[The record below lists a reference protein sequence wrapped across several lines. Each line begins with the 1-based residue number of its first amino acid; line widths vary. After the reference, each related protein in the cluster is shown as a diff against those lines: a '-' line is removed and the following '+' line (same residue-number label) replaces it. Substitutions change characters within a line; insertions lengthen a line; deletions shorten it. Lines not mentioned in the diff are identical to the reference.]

1 MPQHLYANEFVSEL
15 DFHYCKIKPK
25 GLIGWSSLK
34 HLYFGYTSLPDDV
47 INEVL
52 MGSLRPESL
61 ELHECY
67 DFYQLDIVSKSL
79 NKLVIDSY
87 YAKTEWYFPLELE
100 IVAPKIESMEI
111 IGNFYDMRKRQIK
124 DMLALVMVKVNFEID
139 IDFEGEDE
147 EEDLFKACEN
157 IVRELFESLH
167 QVKRLV
173 IGKWCLM
180 VSFS

>member
-1 MPQHLYANEFVSEL
+1 
-15 DFHYCKIKPK
+15 
-25 GLIGWSSLK
+25 
-34 HLYFGYTSLPDDV
+34 
-47 INEVL
+47 
-52 MGSLRPESL
+52 
-61 ELHECY
+61 
-67 DFYQLDIVSKSL
+67 
-79 NKLVIDSY
+79 
-87 YAKTEWYFPLELE
+87 
-100 IVAPKIESMEI
+100 MEI